1 MGRKTVLFTASTQAH
16 LCSFHLPYLKQF
28 QENGWTVHAACG
40 GGSKSLPYVDEVI
53 HLPWKKSMFAPGNF
67 RTAAFLRKKIR
78 AEGYKL
84 VSTHTSLAAFFTR
97 LALWGLRERPPV
109 VNMVHGYLFD
119 RETNWLKRRVLL
131 AAEQLT
137 APVTDLVLTM
147 NQWDFETAR
156 AYQLGRRVE
165 QIPGVG
171 IDFSRFDGISSK
183 SRRELREKYGLPQD
197 SFVLIYAAEFS
208 RRKSQAVL
216 LRTMK
221 RLPAC
226 FVLVLA
232 GEGKLFSD
240 CQALAAKLGISE
252 RVFFPGHVADLT
264 EWYALSDAAVSA
276 SRSEGLPFHILEA
289 MYTGLPL
296 VSSCVKGSR
305 DLISPEK
312 TGLLYP
318 YGDGKACAD
327 QILRL
332 YNDAELRRRLT
343 ENARTYAA
351 EYGLERVL
359 PAIFAEYMTLAE
371 K

>member
-67 RTAAFLRKKIR
+67 RTAALLRKKIR

-147 NQWDFETAR
+147 NQWDCETA
-156 AYQLGRRVE
+156 
-165 QIPGVG
+165 
-171 IDFSRFDGISSK
+171 
-183 SRRELREKYGLPQD
+183 
-197 SFVLIYAAEFS
+197 
-208 RRKSQAVL
+208 
-216 LRTMK
+216 
-221 RLPAC
+221 
-226 FVLVLA
+226 
-232 GEGKLFSD
+232 
-240 CQALAAKLGISE
+240 
-252 RVFFPGHVADLT
+252 
-264 EWYALSDAAVSA
+264 
-276 SRSEGLPFHILEA
+276 
-289 MYTGLPL
+289 
-296 VSSCVKGSR
+296 
-305 DLISPEK
+305 
-312 TGLLYP
+312 
-318 YGDGKACAD
+318 
-327 QILRL
+327 
-332 YNDAELRRRLT
+332 
-343 ENARTYAA
+343 
-351 EYGLERVL
+351 
-359 PAIFAEYMTLAE
+359 
-371 K
+371 